1 MNTSMKSVTVSSIGS
16 FAWHERDVP
25 RPGNGQVLVRVA
37 VAGLC
42 RTDLKLIR
50 SGHRDLVLPRIPGEE
65 VVGVV
70 EENGP
75 GATRYAIGTRV
86 YVYPG
91 EWCGLCPACRSGAQN
106 LCREMSIMGFHRDGG
121 FAEYVVVPEQSLIPL
136 DERCSFRDAVFA
148 EPLSCCLNAIEL
160 SRLRAGERI
169 GIWGAGPAGTLLT
182 RLACHLG
189 AEAVVIEPDGERRER
204 IGGRETAE
212 DERFDV
218 CIPAVGDGGAY
229 REALEH
235 LAPRGRLVAFSG
247 LPSDAGFTAADFNH
261 LHYHEQ
267 TVVGAY
273 GCALRHG
280 RTALDLITSGAV
292 VVSDLVSHTM
302 PLSAL
307 NNALEM
313 VAARRCMKIHL
324 DPGE

>member
-1 MNTSMKSVTVSSIGS
+1 MNASMKAVTVSTIGS
-16 FAWHERDVP
+16 FDRHDREVP
-25 RPGNGQVLVRVA
+25 RPEEGQVLVRVS
-37 VAGLC
+37 VTGLC

-50 SGHRDLVLPRIPGEE
+50 TGHRDLVLPRVPGEE

-70 EENGP
+70 AANGP
-75 GATRYAIGTRV
+75 GAAMHPVGTRV

-91 EWCGLCPACRSGAQN
+91 EWCGLCSACRSGCEN
-106 LCREMSIMGFHRDGG
+106 LCREMRIMGFHRDGG
-121 FAEYVVVPEQSLIPL
+121 FAEYVAVPEKSLIPL
-136 DERCSFRDAVFA
+136 DDRCCFRDAVFA
-148 EPLSCCLNAIEL
+148 EPLSCCINAVEL
-160 SRLRAGERI
+160 SRLAAGERI
-169 GIWGAGPAGTLLT
+169 GIWGGGPAGTLLK
-182 RLACHLG
+182 RFASHLG

-204 IGGRETAE
+204 VNGRETAGG
-212 DERFDV
+212 ERFEV
-218 CIPAVGDGGAY
+218 CIPAVGDGEAY

-247 LPSDAGFTAADFNH
+247 LPSDAAFGAADFNH

-280 RTALDLITSGAV
+280 RMALELIGSGAV
-292 VVSDLVSHTM
+292 AVSDLVSHTL

-307 NNALEM
+307 GAALEL

-324 DPGE
+324 DPKE